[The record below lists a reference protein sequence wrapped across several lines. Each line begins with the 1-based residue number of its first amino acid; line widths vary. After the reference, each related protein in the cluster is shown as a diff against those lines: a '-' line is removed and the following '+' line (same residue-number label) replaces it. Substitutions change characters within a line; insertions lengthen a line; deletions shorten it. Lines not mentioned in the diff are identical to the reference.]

1 MVKYEGKNCGKAKEV
16 WLKFKVCLVTKYI
29 FENIIDIQ
37 FLKDLKVIM
46 AKKNMM
52 MQFKYLQVRHNYQER
67 VEQNLA
73 EVGREL
79 VI

>member
-1 MVKYEGKNCGKAKEV
+1 M
-16 WLKFKVCLVTKYI
+16 VTKYI

>member
-1 MVKYEGKNCGKAKEV
+1 
-16 WLKFKVCLVTKYI
+16 
-29 FENIIDIQ
+29 
-37 FLKDLKVIM
+37 M